1 MLLSVGP
8 TYAGSF
14 VTIQHN
20 FHDMSKSQLKF
31 NPSYTVG
38 TIAPDTTYTCGGAA
52 KFYFDKTKTKEKICI
67 FMENEGDNVIVSP
80 AIEYMN
86 RVQFRYFPSANLR
99 ESISVYIKEEGDADW
114 TEVTDYGSYLKGSVD
129 IPMPAK
135 GNYQVKIQNSGGSKF
150 YINQI
155 DYTTDPETCSNCFRY
170 VPE

>member
-1 MLLSVGP
+1 
-8 TYAGSF
+8 
-14 VTIQHN
+14 
-20 FHDMSKSQLKF
+20 MSTGRLTF
-31 NPSYTVG
+31 NSPSYTIG
-38 TIAPDTTYTCGGAA
+38 TIAPDTTYTCGGKA
-52 KFYFDKTKTKEKICI
+52 KFGVESLRICI
-67 FMENEGDNVIVSP
+67 LMENEGDNVIVSP

-135 GNYQVKIQNSGGSKF
+135 GNYQVKIQNRGGSKF